1 MTTAQIFITYAIA
14 TAVAFGVAA
23 MMLSKNSKK

>member
-14 TAVAFGVAA
+14 ATVAFGVAA
-23 MMLSKNSKK
+23 IMLSKNSKK